1 MRDVR
6 DLSVEG
12 KTVLVRADLNVP
24 LRDGVIG
31 DDTRIRAALPT
42 LQHLLDAGAGVVVCS
57 HLGRPKGQVDP
68 ALSLRPVADRL
79 SELLGRPVAL
89 AAGVAGPAEQAA
101 ADALEPGQVLLLE
114 NVRFEPGETNNDP
127 ELSAAFAA
135 LADAYVNDAFG
146 AAHRAHASTAGV
158 AALLPCAAGFLLQKE
173 VETIEGVLADPKRP
187 LVAIVGGSKVS
198 DKILVLERFL
208 EVADRVLV
216 GGAMV
221 FPLLKAQGHSV
232 GNSLCAAEDDEH
244 AVNALAAASRE
255 GAASLELP
263 TDLVIAKEFS
273 AAAEH
278 QVLAGVDVP
287 DGWMGLDIGPDS
299 AAAYAAAL
307 ADAGT
312 VFWNGPMGAFEMEP
326 YAAGTRTVAEAVA
339 ACPGT
344 TVIGGG
350 DSAAAIEQFGFADQV
365 DWVSTG
371 GGAALELIEGRALP
385 GVEALR

>member
-42 LQHLLDAGAGVVVCS
+42 LQHLLDAGAAVVVCS
-57 HLGRPKGQVDP
+57 HLGRPKGQVDQ

-79 SELLGRPVAL
+79 SDLLGRPVAL
-89 AAGVAGPAEQAA
+89 AAGVAGPAEKAA

-114 NVRFEPGETNNDP
+114 NVRFEPGETKNDP

-158 AALLPCAAGFLLQKE
+158 AELLPCAAGFLLQKE

-221 FPLLKAQGHSV
+221 FPLLKALGHSV

-273 AAAEH
+273 AEAEH
-278 QVLAGVDVP
+278 EVLAGVDVP

-299 AAAYAAAL
+299 AAADAAAL
-307 ADAGT
+307 ADAGS

>member
-42 LQHLLDAGAGVVVCS
+42 LQHLLDAGAAVVVCS
-57 HLGRPKGQVDP
+57 HLGRPKGQVDQ

-79 SELLGRPVAL
+79 SDLLGRPVAL
-89 AAGVAGPAEQAA
+89 AAGVAGPAEKAA

-114 NVRFEPGETNNDP
+114 NVRFEPGETKNDP

-158 AALLPCAAGFLLQKE
+158 AELLPCAAGFLLQKE

-273 AAAEH
+273 AEAEH
-278 QVLAGVDVP
+278 EVLAGVDVP